1 MVRTYAVHAG
11 PYVPD
16 VDDVHHVPDVPIW
29 HDVPAVPVVSAVHV
43 VHAVPQPPQ
52 RKIRMMLTWARL
64 IFFVA
69 NMYMT
74 SVIKNPSR
82 PQYVRFP
89 VKTCALLRM

>member
-16 VDDVHHVPDVPIW
+16 VDDVPHVPDVPIW

-64 IFFVA
+64 IFFCCKHVHDQRDQESESA
-69 NMYMT
+69 SVRTLSCRNMRSAT
-74 SVIKNPSR
+74 
-82 PQYVRFP
+82 
-89 VKTCALLRM
+89 